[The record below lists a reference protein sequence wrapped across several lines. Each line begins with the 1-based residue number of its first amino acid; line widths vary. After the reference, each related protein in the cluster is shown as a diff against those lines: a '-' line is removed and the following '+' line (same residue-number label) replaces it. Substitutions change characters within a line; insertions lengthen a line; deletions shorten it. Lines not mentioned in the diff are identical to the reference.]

1 MTNVLWQS
9 EPAAAAADSAPQ
21 LPPAAREIVEAIR
34 SGTASGLFPPVLRS
48 TQEGVLAPGRSLEG
62 DSDARL
68 IAQILTQPRF
78 APLLALLTSLD
89 VWCRGARRRHR
100 SFVAPELLTVGN
112 AELFGPL
119 VAEVFTGCAAAPDTP
134 PDPNP
139 NREDNGDE
147 EPWTRRGRQYQD
159 FLDLFLRRLRRDLR
173 SSWFDDPALC
183 PPLTELRAHGAE
195 SHNGGQRVLRLRMAG
210 GGRVAYKPRPTGGEA
225 LFLAESVPDAPKSV
239 FGLLNTLPPVS
250 GQVQLPLL
258 RQRSGRGRDRRAYS
272 WQEWIEPP
280 AHWGTLRRSTGLRLA
295 GTRLGRREAP
305 RFWHRAGSLAAAC
318 FGFGIADLGE
328 GNLLTGTRPGATAAL
343 LYPVDLEIFLLPLR
357 RLHDTGLIADP
368 DGAGHHH
375 PGMENS
381 ARWCTVDGPAA
392 YFTAGRGGGLEL
404 RTRSAPCARSET
416 RNVVAETNGRTG
428 YGPHLPAFL
437 RGMFDA
443 WTLMCRNQGRLN
455 ELIADGAEQ
464 RFVRV
469 LPHPTA
475 VYTDALA
482 GELLAGMRDQDA
494 FAPAEREQMRRGDVP
509 YFFRAQADGPL
520 LCMEPPPRIAE
531 FTALPGPDPAA
542 HGIPPVLPRSTVR
555 LELAGLGVAL
565 RDAVEYVFDDV
576 GPGGFDDPANGTRIR
591 LSSACEGEVAF
602 DWRQAGRRIVY
613 SWDRTT
619 VRLRIEPFRVTVR
632 NAAISRR
639 LLRLDR
645 VDAALRERWT
655 AGGFTDAGT
664 EERLGKITDTALA
677 WLMDVIREH
686 GWPGRAL
693 VGERAAEA
701 ACRLVQHARGAP
713 DLLRE
718 CLDRME
724 QAAADGDI
732 PWRHVAFATDAVR
745 LSEGGPQLYG
755 TKFRRGAD
763 GLEPCPIERPEA
775 VDERRRQLGMEP
787 LARYAVRI
795 RRRFPAP
802 AAEDA

>member
-1 MTNVLWQS
+1 MTNVLWQAG
-9 EPAAAAADSAPQ
+9 PVAAAAESTRQ
-21 LPPAAREIVEAIR
+21 LPRAAREVVEAIR

-48 TQEGVLAPGRSLEG
+48 TPEGVLAPGRPLAG

-78 APLLALLTSLD
+78 APLLDLLTSLD

-100 SFVAPELLTVGN
+100 SLVAPELLTVGN

-119 VAEVFTGCAAAPDTP
+119 VAEVFTGCAAAEEENDAGGEAGS
-134 PDPNP
+134 DAG
-139 NREDNGDE
+139 RER
-147 EPWTRRGRQYQD
+147 PWTRRGRQYQD

-183 PPLTELRAHGAE
+183 PPLTGLWAHGAE

-210 GGRVAYKPRPTGGEA
+210 GGCVAYKPRPTGGEA
-225 LFLAESVPDAPKSV
+225 LFLSETATGTPKSV
-239 FGLLNTLPPVS
+239 FGLLNTLPPAS

-258 RQRSGRGRDRRAYS
+258 RQRNGRGRDRHAYS

-280 AHWGTLRRSTGLRLA
+280 AHWGTLRRSPGLRLS

-305 RFWHRAGSLAAAC
+305 HFWHRAGSLAAAC

-328 GNLLTGTRPGATAAL
+328 GNLLTGTRPGSTAAL
-343 LYPVDLEIFLLPLR
+343 LHPVDLEIFLLPVR

-368 DGAGHHH
+368 DGSGHHH
-375 PGMENS
+375 PGLENS
-381 ARWCTVDGPAA
+381 ARWCTVDGPVA
-392 YFTAGRGGGLEL
+392 YFTAGRGGGLQL
-404 RTRSAPCARSET
+404 HSRSAPCARSET
-416 RNVVAETNGRTG
+416 RNVVAGTNGRTG

-455 ELIADGAEQ
+455 ELIADGAGQ

-482 GELLAGMRDQDA
+482 GELLTAMRDHDA

-509 YFFRAQADGPL
+509 YFFRAQAGGPL
-520 LCMEPPPRIAE
+520 LYMEPPPRTAV
-531 FTALPGPDPAA
+531 FTAVTGPDPAA
-542 HGIPPVLPRSTVR
+542 DGIPPGPSHRTVR
-555 LELAGLGVAL
+555 LDLAGLGVAL

-576 GPGGFDDPANGTRIR
+576 GPGGFGDPAHGTRIR
-591 LSSACEGEVAF
+591 LVSACEGEAAF

-619 VRLRIEPFRVTVR
+619 VRLRIDPLRATAR
-632 NAAISRR
+632 NTAVSKR

-655 AGGFTDAGT
+655 AGGFTDSGT
-664 EERLGKITDTALA
+664 EERLGKFTDTAMA
-677 WLMDVIREH
+677 WLMDVVREH
-686 GWPGRAL
+686 GWPGKAL

-701 ACRLVQHARGAP
+701 ACRLVQHARGTP

-732 PWRHVAFATDAVR
+732 PWRHVAFATDAIR
-745 LSEGGPQLYG
+745 LSEGAPQLYG

-763 GLEPCPIERPEA
+763 GLEPCPIEWPEA

-787 LARYAVRI
+787 LARYAVRV
-795 RRRFPAP
+795 RRRFPDP
-802 AAEDA
+802 VAEDA